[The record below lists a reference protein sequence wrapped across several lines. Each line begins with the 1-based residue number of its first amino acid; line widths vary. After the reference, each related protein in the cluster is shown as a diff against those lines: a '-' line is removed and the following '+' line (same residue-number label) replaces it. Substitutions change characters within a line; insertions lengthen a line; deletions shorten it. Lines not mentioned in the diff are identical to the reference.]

1 MPSYREKRQIR
12 DDNDRDIKIIV
23 VTISKI
29 YIERQSCISGRANKI
44 ETPGVRIE
52 ENDTS
57 CIITQCLRE
66 RVPLHN
72 NNTKKN

>member
-29 YIERQSCISGRANKI
+29 YIER
-44 ETPGVRIE
+44 
-52 ENDTS
+52 
-57 CIITQCLRE
+57 
-66 RVPLHN
+66 
-72 NNTKKN
+72 